1 MRSSGGG
8 GGRSSMEEEGEESS
22 LPDKRIESILLET
35 DRSADSLFS
44 FFGGG
49 GGGESGNLVSLRARS
64 VGGGGV
70 GAMFS
75 KENERV
81 TPGIGGGKG
90 AACMISPL
98 SFCFVLYCSFFS
110 KTAERAKRHISLI
123 RKAFA

>member
-35 DRSADSLFS
+35 DRSADS
-44 FFGGG
+44 FFGG

-70 GAMFS
+70 GARLS

-123 RKAFA
+123 RKAFKV

>member
-35 DRSADSLFS
+35 DRSADS
-44 FFGGG
+44 FFGG

-70 GAMFS
+70 GARLS

-90 AACMISPL
+90 AACMISPPFL
-98 SFCFVLYCSFFS
+98 FVLCCVVRFS
-110 KTAERAKRHISLI
+110 RKRPKERKDTLA
-123 RKAFA
+123 